1 MAHVAKKKAKRKP
14 VTIYS
19 KILNSLENK
28 DYKYRTLQGI
38 AKERCLRVYSYEDSV
53 Y

>member
-28 DYKYRTLQGI
+28 VLRGKI
-38 AKERCLRVYSYEDSV
+38 KAAIVKAKRKK
-53 Y
+53 